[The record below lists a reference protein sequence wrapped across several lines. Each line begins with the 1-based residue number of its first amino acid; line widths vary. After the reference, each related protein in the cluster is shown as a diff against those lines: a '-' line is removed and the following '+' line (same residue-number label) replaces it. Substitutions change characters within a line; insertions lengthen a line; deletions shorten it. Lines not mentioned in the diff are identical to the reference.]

1 MPYGVRAAQG
11 KVTATALVPG
21 RLTQQSQRCT
31 RTGRQA
37 HQLPRHR
44 PPAHRHRRGPRGPTV
59 IITNDNDITT
69 KALTG
74 QYARRIPIE
83 QRLAEIIQGFC
94 PDALS
99 SAVNLNVDLDVVLCV
114 LAQALTAALRMRLPG
129 NYGNATP
136 TPSSGASSKPPG
148 EIISDP
154 AGITIKINR
163 RAYSLVLRHTD
174 LPRPPPSPGGTDAA
188 STSSSPN
195 PWAEVLVRK
204 SVDLGSGAARA
215 SLCKGKEVLRGR
227 AGSRSRGRRPDQAS
241 CFLLTRFWAIEVF
254 SPSPGMI
261 THAAR

>member
-1 MPYGVRAAQG
+1 MHEDRPSSSPATPAPSASSSSPAWAA
-11 KVTATALVPG
+11 
-21 RLTQQSQRCT
+21 
-31 RTGRQA
+31 
-37 HQLPRHR
+37 R
-44 PPAHRHRRGPRGPTV
+44 PHRHHHQRQSHHYQGADRPVR
-59 IITNDNDITT
+59 
-69 KALTG
+69 
-74 QYARRIPIE
+74 RRIPIE

-94 PDALS
+94 ADALS
-99 SAVNLNVDLDVVLCV
+99 SAVNLNVDLNVVLCV